1 MLAGYYHKGE
11 GKEQEVIPALIMGA
25 FPVVLGEPPGRCTVD
40 PWRACC
46 RCEGG
51 DEGQTIVAI
60 VFRSLPAIGAGS
72 GHSGE
77 LPRPGG
83 RGFLLHFPP
92 QRGRV
97 HRLKGAFPH
106 LPP

>member
-1 MLAGYYHKGE
+1 MGVNATAGKSMLAGYYHKGE

-51 DEGQTIVAI
+51 DGGHGSTEHIIVV
-60 VFRSLPAIGAGS
+60 VFALDTLFRGGVQSRCHQRIREIGRDGV
-72 GHSGE
+72 
-77 LPRPGG
+77 L
-83 RGFLLHFPP
+83 
-92 QRGRV
+92 
-97 HRLKGAFPH
+97 
-106 LPP
+106 

>member
-1 MLAGYYHKGE
+1 MGVNATAGKSMLAGYYHKGE

-51 DEGQTIVAI
+51 DGPDTVAI
-60 VFRSLPAIGAGS
+60 MFGAASIPPRRFNGAIKVLG
-72 GHSGE
+72 
-77 LPRPGG
+77 
-83 RGFLLHFPP
+83 
-92 QRGRV
+92 
-97 HRLKGAFPH
+97 GAF
-106 LPP
+106 